1 MFPLFTADT
10 RLYELT
16 WRDEA
21 GPALTVEAWWGTE
34 SLSAGFEYCID
45 VLSTDAFIDDERLL
59 GRALSL
65 HTRLSDGSANR
76 RSAYVR
82 TALSLGSDGG
92 FARYRLVVVPWLWF
106 TTRSGFNRVFQEKT
120 VHQIIDLI
128 FAGYP
133 EVAAWRWSDEVAA
146 FMSDTRPRSYCVQ
159 FSESDYQ
166 FLSRLLA
173 EEGLGWKVE
182 EDTDAPGGHRVTIF
196 ADSRDFPEDIL
207 SQSANGGRGIR
218 FHRADSQEEQDAVLA
233 FGEQRRLQS
242 GMTTVLSWDYKAKKS
257 IATSVPT
264 AVALGGAHA
273 PALEAYDDAGPYA
286 FASSAEAERY
296 ARLAMEA
303 HEARYRTWLGL
314 GTVRSLTVGTR
325 IDLIGLPGNPAK
337 PEADHRYAITEVTH
351 VGINNLSGEAI
362 ASIARRLAQ
371 DPWTGDD
378 ATLATGD
385 VITPIR
391 APTGLPGE
399 LLDLAR
405 ERGYGNRFTAL
416 HSTLPWRAKL
426 VDDSGARLNP
436 RPTAPGP
443 MSAIV
448 VGPDGEMTANGT
460 DELWCDALNRI
471 KIRYHWQQGETAD
484 DQSSC
489 WVRVMTRQAGAGM
502 GMHWLPR
509 IGHEVL
515 VDFLNGDLDRPYVM
529 GTLFNGKG
537 EGGVAATPGGD
548 PGESDPAVFEQ
559 ASDHRP
565 AGQGNLAAG
574 NSPAWHGAA
583 ADSHH
588 HAAALTGFRSKEFG
602 TPGASAGYNQLVLD
616 DTDRQ
621 QRIQLKSTQHAS
633 ELNLGHLVHQ
643 ADNYRGSFRGTGT
656 ELRTDAWGALR
667 AGRGIVMSTWCVGPG
682 EAAGDMAPA
691 MALLKQAA
699 SLARTLSD
707 AAGTHRTVKLAS
719 AIGSTGPEK
728 SVIDDSAAPLDALHK
743 VSNGMVD
750 AKDQDAAVSDAQA
763 KNTAT
768 GQGKVPHLT
777 AAAIVQAAK
786 AGFGTVA
793 GQNLQYANGETT
805 TFESA
810 QDSNFAVA
818 GKARIHAGQAI
829 GLLAGAIQAG
839 DGNTGI
845 KLIAAKDDIDLQAQS
860 DEMKLQAKRNL
871 KLVSANAQIDFAAA
885 KKIHIAVQ
893 GGASITIDGGIIVQ
907 CPGTITVHASKK
919 SFSGPEKAD
928 FALPTFPDDTTSPS
942 KRKMRFALGALPQE
956 MLNYAGEPFELY
968 ADGALINKGVLD
980 DNGEF
985 IWDHKDGASQY
996 KVELSTGA
1004 TFLIDTHE
1012 TFADDKTARELQELS
1027 NQGYRQHQHSGDV
1040 LGTFAENGNS
1050 FRKTQAD
1057 N

>member
-1 MFPLFTADT
+1 MLPLFTADT

-59 GRALSL
+59 GRALTL
-65 HTRLSDGSANR
+65 HTRLSDGSANQ

-92 FARYRLVVVPWLWF
+92 FARYRLIVVPWLWF

-120 VHQIIDLI
+120 VQQIIDLV

-182 EDTDAPGGHRVTIF
+182 EDKEAPGSHRVTIF
-196 ADSRDFPEDIL
+196 ADSREFPEDVL

-233 FGEQRRLQS
+233 FGEQRQLLS
-242 GMTTVLSWDYKAKKS
+242 GMTTVLTWDYKAKKS
-257 IATSVPT
+257 VATSVPT
-264 AVALGGAHA
+264 ALALGGAHA
-273 PALEAYDDAGPYA
+273 PVLEAYDDAGPYA

-303 HEARYRTWLGL
+303 HEARYRTWLGR

-325 IDLIGLPGNPAK
+325 VDLIGLPGNPAN
-337 PEADHRYAITEVTH
+337 PEADHRYAPKEVPLGYAITEVTH

-362 ASIARRLAQ
+362 ASVAQRLAQ
-371 DPWTGDD
+371 RPWTGDD
-378 ATLATGD
+378 ATLANGD
-385 VITPIR
+385 II
-391 APTGLPGE
+391 APVHAPAELPGE
-399 LLDLAR
+399 LLALAG
-405 ERGYGNRFTAL
+405 ERGYGNSFTAL
-416 HSTLPWRAKL
+416 HSTLPWRVRL

-448 VGPDGEMTANGT
+448 VGPNGETSASGA
-460 DELWCDALNRI
+460 DEIWCDGLNRI
-471 KIRYHWQQGETAD
+471 KIRYHWQQGETVD

-489 WVRVMTRQAGAGM
+489 WVRVMTRQAGTGM

-509 IGHEVL
+509 IGQEVL
-515 VDFLNGDLDRPYVM
+515 VDFLNGDLDRPYVL
-529 GTLFNGKG
+529 GTLYNGKG
-537 EGGVAATPGGD
+537 EGGVPATPGGN
-548 PGESDPAVFEQ
+548 PGESDTAVFEQ

-565 AGQGNLAAG
+565 SGQGNLAAG

-583 ADSHH
+583 ADSHR
-588 HAAALTGFRSKEFG
+588 HAAALTGLKSKEFG
-602 TPGASAGYNQLVLD
+602 GSGYNQLVMD
-616 DTDRQ
+616 DTDQQ
-621 QRIQLKSTQHAS
+621 QRVQLKSSQHAS

-707 AAGTHRTVKLAS
+707 AAGTHRTVKLAA
-719 AIGSTGPEK
+719 AIGSTGPDQ
-728 SVIDDSAAPLDALHK
+728 SVIDDGAAPLNALHK
-743 VSNGMVD
+743 VSSGMVD
-750 AKDQDAAVSDAQA
+750 AKDQDAVLSDAQA

-768 GQGKVPHLT
+768 SQGKVPHLT
-777 AAAIVQAAK
+777 EAAIIQAAK

-793 GQNLQYANGETT
+793 GQNLQYTNGETT

-839 DGNTGI
+839 EGNTGI

-860 DEMKLQAKRNL
+860 DEMKFQAKKEM
-871 KLVSANAQIDFAAA
+871 KLVSVNAHIDFAAA
-885 KKIHIAVQ
+885 KKIHLAVQ

-919 SFSGPEKAD
+919 SFSGPTSLSREMNTWPQSQ
-928 FALPTFPDDTTSPS
+928 FDDPYTLYNEST
-942 KRKMRFALGALPQE
+942 
-956 MLNYAGEPFELY
+956 GEPL
-968 ADGALINKGVLD
+968 ANCG
-980 DNGEF
+980 
-985 IWDHKDGASQY
+985 
-996 KVELSTGA
+996 VELIRMDGTKLKIA
-1004 TFLIDTHE
+1004 TDANGKTPIQKSEFLEMISV
-1012 TFADDKTARELQELS
+1012 RII
-1027 NQGYRQHQHSGDV
+1027 G
-1040 LGTFAENGNS
+1040 
-1050 FRKTQAD
+1050 
-1057 N
+1057 

>member
-1 MFPLFTADT
+1 MLPLFTADT

-59 GRALSL
+59 GRALTL
-65 HTRLSDGSANR
+65 HTRLSDGSAHR

-92 FARYRLVVVPWLWF
+92 FARYRLIVVPWLWF

-120 VHQIIDLI
+120 VQQIIDLV
-128 FAGYP
+128 FADYP
-133 EVAAWRWSDEVAA
+133 AVAAWRWSDEVAT
-146 FMSDTRPRSYCVQ
+146 FMSGTRPRSYCVQ

-182 EDTDAPGGHRVTIF
+182 EDQEAPGGHRVTIF
-196 ADSRDFPEDIL
+196 ADSREFPEDVL

-233 FGEQRRLQS
+233 FGEQRRLLS
-242 GMTTVLSWDYKAKKS
+242 GMTTVLTWDYKAKKS
-257 IATSVPT
+257 VATSVPT
-264 AVALGGAHA
+264 ALALGGAHA
-273 PALEAYDDAGPYA
+273 PILEAYDDAGPYA

-303 HEARYRTWLGL
+303 HEARYRTWLGR

-325 IDLIGLPGNPAK
+325 IDLIGLPIAPQQ
-337 PEADHRYAITEVTH
+337 PETEHRYAPKEVPLGYAITEVTH

-362 ASIARRLAQ
+362 ASVAQRLAQ
-371 DPWTGDD
+371 GPWTGDD

-385 VITPIR
+385 VIAPVR
-391 APTGLPGE
+391 APAELPDE
-399 LLDLAR
+399 LLALAR
-405 ERGYGNRFTAL
+405 ERGYGNSFTAL
-416 HSTLPWRAKL
+416 HSTLPWRPRL
-426 VDDSGARLNP
+426 IDDSGARLNP

-448 VGPDGEMTANGT
+448 VGPNGETSANGA
-460 DELWCDALNRI
+460 DEIWCDGLNRI
-471 KIRYHWQQGETAD
+471 KIRYHWQQGETVD

-489 WVRVMTRQAGAGM
+489 WVRVMTRQAGTGM

-509 IGHEVL
+509 IGQEVL
-515 VDFLNGDLDRPYVM
+515 VDFLNGDLDRPYVL
-529 GTLFNGKG
+529 GTLYNGKG
-537 EGGVAATPGGD
+537 EGGVPTTPGGG
-548 PGESDPAVFEQ
+548 PGESDPAVFDQ

-583 ADSHH
+583 ADSHR
-588 HAAALTGFRSKEFG
+588 HAAALTGLKSKEFG
-602 TPGASAGYNQLVLD
+602 GSGYNQLVMD

-621 QRIQLKSTQHAS
+621 QRIQLKSTQHSS

-643 ADNYRGSFRGTGT
+643 ADNYRGSFRGTGA

-699 SLARTLSD
+699 GLARTLSD

-728 SVIDDSAAPLDALHK
+728 SVIDEGAAPLQALHK
-743 VSNGMVD
+743 VSSGMVD

-777 AAAIVQAAK
+777 AAAIIQAAK

-839 DGNTGI
+839 EGNTGI
-845 KLIAAKDDIDLQAQS
+845 KLIAARDDIDLQAQS
-860 DEMKLQAKRNL
+860 DEMKLQAKKDM
-871 KLVSANAQIDFAAA
+871 KLVSASAQIDFAAA
-885 KKIHIAVQ
+885 KKIHLAVQ

-919 SFSGPEKAD
+919 SFSGPTSLSREMNTWPHSQ
-928 FALPTFPDDTTSPS
+928 FDDPYTLYNEST
-942 KRKMRFALGALPQE
+942 
-956 MLNYAGEPFELY
+956 GEPL
-968 ADGALINKGVLD
+968 ANSG
-980 DNGEF
+980 
-985 IWDHKDGASQY
+985 
-996 KVELSTGA
+996 VELTRMDGTKIKITTDANGKTPIQKSEFLEMISVRITG
-1004 TFLIDTHE
+1004 
-1012 TFADDKTARELQELS
+1012 
-1027 NQGYRQHQHSGDV
+1027 
-1040 LGTFAENGNS
+1040 
-1050 FRKTQAD
+1050 
-1057 N
+1057 